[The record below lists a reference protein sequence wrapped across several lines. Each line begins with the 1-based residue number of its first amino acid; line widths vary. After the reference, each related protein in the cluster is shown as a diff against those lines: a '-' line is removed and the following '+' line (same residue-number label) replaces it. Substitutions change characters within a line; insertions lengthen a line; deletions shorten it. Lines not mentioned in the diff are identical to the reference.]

1 METLEEKQNKL
12 NMLKSQVEK
21 IENDFQEI
29 GVLANQADK
38 FAKNT
43 REEMS
48 NVRYISDIKN
58 GRLAKYKEAK
68 SSSQKI
74 FGLVGLNKKDTERRL
89 KLAKGKL
96 LDEIE
101 AQFLPKY
108 NQMVQKISELQQEK
122 SKLITP
128 LENEIMT
135 LEKEIISQ
143 KKDNNTRAEQN
154 RNKQIEAQKSD
165 LIKRYTNLGYKYFPN
180 QTERTSSCAG
190 MPQYATQYMNCT
202 PTERIVPKSDYFE
215 YSTEEKEKPL
225 NSTGWTST
233 TKTIVTP
240 AHEEYVPGQ
249 SYEYMG
255 QTHYAETKTRTVPES
270 SKEVTIWTR
279 PLPEGFPKTV
289 KYNDFIRVI
298 DMLENQPNTQT
309 RKRKN
314 RKQRKTRKH

>member
-1 METLEEKQNKL
+1 MATLEEKQNKL
-12 NMLKSQVEK
+12 NMLKSQIEQ
-21 IENDFQEI
+21 IENNFQEI
-29 GVLANQADK
+29 GILASQADK
-38 FAKNT
+38 LAQET
-43 REEMS
+43 RNEMS
-48 NVRYISDIKN
+48 NIRYISDIKN
-58 GRLAKYKEAK
+58 ARLAKYKEAK

-108 NQMVQKISELQQEK
+108 NQMIQKISELQQEK
-122 SKLITP
+122 SKLSSP

-135 LEKEIISQ
+135 LEKEIIAQ
-143 KKDNNTRAEQN
+143 KKNNNTRAEQN
-154 RNKQIEAQKSD
+154 RNKQIETQKSD
-165 LIKRYTNLGYKYFPN
+165 LIKRYTNLGYKYVPN

-215 YSTEEKEKPL
+215 YSTEEKEKPAD
-225 NSTGWTST
+225 STGWTST

-249 SYEYMG
+249 SYNYLG

-270 SKEVTIWTR
+270 SKEVTTWTR
-279 PLPEGFPKTV
+279 PLPEGYPKTV
-289 KYNDFIRVI
+289 KYNDFTRVI